1 MVFSKIARLIIN
13 KIIPQKIMNYKN
25 QNPETFKK
33 SMAEQ
38 ENVVLLDVRT
48 AKEVAQGGI
57 EGAITIDFFAKDFQA
72 QISTLDKDHN
82 YFVYCRSGNRSGQA
96 CQLMDQLGF
105 KSLVNLD
112 GGMLAWKA

>member
-1 MVFSKIARLIIN
+1 
-13 KIIPQKIMNYKN
+13 MNYKN
-25 QNPETFKK
+25 LNPEAFKK
-33 SMAEQ
+33 SMSEQ

-48 AKEVAQGGI
+48 AQEIAEGAI
-57 EGAITIDFFAKDFQA
+57 EGAVTIDFFDKDFQTK
-72 QISTLDKDHN
+72 ISTLDKNKN